1 MVKKHIFWLL
11 PICWMG
17 IIFYSSHQPYENQD
31 VKPLLNN
38 FINVSFLEPYLNWLS
53 FTYHES
59 VVSVEQLGVAGFI
72 EFFIRKGAHVS
83 VFFVL
88 CLLFYVAFRKAG
100 KQKHSKA
107 LIFSLFLTVIYAISD
122 EIHQGFTPNRTPY
135 VGDVIL
141 DSFGALLAVGLLVLF
156 LKRKGRRPL

>member
-1 MVKKHIFWLL
+1 MVKKHKFWLL

-38 FINVSFLEPYLNWLS
+38 FINVSFLERYLSWLS

-83 VFFVL
+83 VFLVL

-100 KQKHSKA
+100 KQKHRKA

-156 LKRKGRRPL
+156 LKRKDRRPL